1 MEPNT
6 KGARWNPP
14 GVATIYTSV
23 ERATAI
29 AEARYRI
36 MSQPNWRVKSHRLHR
51 LRVALRA
58 VLDLRDPGSLRT
70 LGIDP
75 ASLDSID
82 LDISRRLGGAAVR
95 MQHDGLIV
103 PSVRHPG
110 INVVV
115 FIDGLAATAGTVEA
129 IGYTEIDL
137 QLPEPPE

>member
-1 MEPNT
+1 
-6 KGARWNPP
+6 
-14 GVATIYTSV
+14 
-23 ERATAI
+23 
-29 AEARYRI
+29 
-36 MSQPNWRVKSHRLHR
+36 
-51 LRVALRA
+51 
-58 VLDLRDPGSLRT
+58 
-70 LGIDP
+70 
-75 ASLDSID
+75 
-82 LDISRRLGGAAVR
+82 